1 VESEE
6 SPGRND
12 EVSPPTVFKATRS
25 ETKIRSH
32 GDNEL
37 PFSESVVVVDV
48 MMDADLMEL
57 KGVSL

>member
-12 EVSPPTVFKATRS
+12 EVSPPTVFKATRY
-25 ETKIRSH
+25 ETRIRSH

-37 PFSESVVVVDV
+37 PFSVVDA
-48 MMDADLMEL
+48 MTDADLMEL